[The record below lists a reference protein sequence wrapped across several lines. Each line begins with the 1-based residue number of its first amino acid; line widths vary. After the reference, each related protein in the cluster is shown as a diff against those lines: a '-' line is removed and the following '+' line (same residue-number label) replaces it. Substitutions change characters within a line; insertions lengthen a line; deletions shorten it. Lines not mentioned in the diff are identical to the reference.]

1 MSDSPAGDILE
12 WRDLPYMSS
21 DEDHHATASLVKL
34 LPAALAAIQVH
45 LSSDITMEQVG
56 LLFGHVEETAY
67 EPSIVTILTSHPLDP
82 ASASSTHVAMLRD
95 QWPSAWRRLT
105 SCKPDQQLVGWYHSH
120 PGHGISSRPPI
131 FAPRPCGFV
140 SHGTSH
146 WSSTRSLIPLAHSAA
161 RRVKGHQ
168 SSLQKLIDMQITMPL
183 VTCFDNLR

>member
-12 WRDLPYMSS
+12 WRDLPGMSS
-21 DEDHHATASLVKL
+21 DEDHHATTSLVKL

-56 LLFGHVEETAY
+56 LLFGHVEETAC

-82 ASASSTHVAMLRD
+82 ASASSTHVAMRRD

-120 PGHGISSRPPI
+120 PGHGIFLSATDLRTQALWFRQPWHVALVFDP
-131 FAPRPCGFV
+131 V
-140 SHGTSH
+140 SHSLGAFCGPQGQRTSIL
-146 WSSTRSLIPLAHSAA
+146 TPE
-161 RRVKGHQ
+161 
-168 SSLQKLIDMQITMPL
+168 ID
-183 VTCFDNLR
+183 